1 MPRLV
6 LFSYCIA
13 HIMSEK
19 HPQVLGSIS
28 ISDSW
33 TIKVLW
39 ATGELFLFWREWEY
53 RINIC
58 FLKSEN
64 SLNPLRASEVC
75 ISLKSSPLEEC
86 RVCIVG
92 THYINKCKKPIAFVC
107 TTVARLILSSEKWW
121 RRNGPEGLSSQVRE
135 REVSHWSQY
144 RGWVLRWRHAQGL
157 WQVFTFLWPL
167 NPPLSSFYTYSRFS
181 PYFPIAS

>member
-39 ATGELFLFWREWEY
+39 ATGELFLFWGEWEY

-64 SLNPLRASEVC
+64 SLNPFRASEVC

-107 TTVARLILSSEKWW
+107 TTVASSYWVLKSGGGGMALKVFPVRWGKEKWVTDHSTEAESYDGDMH
-121 RRNGPEGLSSQVRE
+121 RVCDRCSPFCDHS
-135 REVSHWSQY
+135 
-144 RGWVLRWRHAQGL
+144 
-157 WQVFTFLWPL
+157 T
-167 NPPLSSFYTYSRFS
+167 PLSVLFI
-181 PYFPIAS
+181 PIPDFPHIFR